1 LCVDRDNDIGRKVE
15 VRTPI
20 IGRGEVIDV
29 AAKLALKDP
38 EEADANALFGAVRV
52 YDMLSLGGKS
62 EEHEVAAVAGSELG
76 DVTADRKLTE
86 ELKETLTKFPAD
98 SVVLVTDG
106 FTDETVIPII
116 QSHVPIMSVRR
127 IVVRHSQ
134 SIEESYALLSRY
146 ARRVVEEP
154 QYSKLAFGVPGVI
167 LIVLAALW
175 YFNLLIY
182 AGLAFMLII
191 GSLLLVKGFGIDKRL
206 MGLSITG
213 PAGYI
218 RLVSSLA
225 ALAIIAVNVY
235 QTYTFLGPY
244 LPKDPSLVWVALP
257 SLVGMILVRG
267 TDLTIVAF
275 TVFLIGSGVYNY
287 FMHDTKMWRD
297 VVGVVMCLS
306 FRQIAFR
313 ASDIL
318 NEPVPPQYI
327 TDPAAVNLLLAVALG
342 IVATG
347 ISIFVVFR
355 LNRRFASYFGK
366 VESGEVGENEKG

>member
-1 LCVDRDNDIGRKVE
+1 MKVE
-15 VRTPI
+15 ARTPI
-20 IGRGEVIDV
+20 IGREEVISV
-29 AAKLALKDP
+29 ATKLALKDP

-52 YDMLSLGGKS
+52 YDTLNSGRKS
-62 EEHEVAAVAGSELG
+62 EEYEVAAVAGSELG
-76 DVTADRKLTE
+76 EVTADRKLTE
-86 ELKETLTKFPAD
+86 ELKETLATFPAD

-106 FTDETVIPII
+106 FADETVIPII
-116 QSHVPIMSVRR
+116 QSHAPIMSVRR

-146 ARRVVEEP
+146 VRRIIEEP

-167 LIVLAALW
+167 LLVLAALW
-175 YFNLLIY
+175 YFNLLVY

-206 MGLSITG
+206 MALSIPG

-225 ALAIIAVNVY
+225 ALAIVAVNAY

-244 LPKDPSLVWVALP
+244 LPKDPSLVWASLP
-257 SLVGMILVRG
+257 SVIGMILVRA

-275 TVFLIGSGVYNY
+275 TVFLVGSGVYYY
-287 FMHDTKMWRD
+287 FTHDTRMWRD

-306 FRQIAFR
+306 FREIAFR

-318 NEPVPPQYI
+318 KEPILPQYI
-327 TDPAAVNLLLAVALG
+327 TDPAAISLLLAVTMG
-342 IVATG
+342 IAATG
-347 ISIFVVFR
+347 ISIYIVFKM
-355 LNRRFASYFGK
+355 NRRYASYFKK
-366 VESGEVGENEKG
+366 VESGEVGRVEKG